1 MKPIHRFLFMLLL
14 AVCAVAALLASG
26 GPASDA
32 GASTQ
37 EAEEAPQSTSE
48 ESRPTT
54 EEPLPDFQPTER
66 LPADSAVAF
75 PTDI

>member
-1 MKPIHRFLFMLLL
+1 MRPATRVVL
-14 AVCAVAALLASG
+14 AASGATNRTAAVAVSG
-26 GPASDA
+26 
-32 GASTQ
+32 
-37 EAEEAPQSTSE
+37 E
-48 ESRPTT
+48 

>member
-1 MKPIHRFLFMLLL
+1 MKPITRVLL
-14 AVCAVAALLASG
+14 AAVLGAVLSAAAFATG
-26 GPASDA
+26 WMASDA
-32 GASTQ
+32 GASAQ
-37 EAEEAPQSTSE
+37 EVTGSSEA
-48 ESRPTT
+48 TT

>member
-1 MKPIHRFLFMLLL
+1 MKPIKRSLITAIL
-14 AVCAVAALLASG
+14 AVVIFTAALTVGWLTA
-26 GPASDA
+26 DA
-32 GASTQ
+32 GAPPQ
-37 EAEEAPQSTSE
+37 ETAEAPKA
-48 ESRPTT
+48 TT

>member
-1 MKPIHRFLFMLLL
+1 MKPIKRTVLVAVL
-14 AVCAVAALLASG
+14 AILVFAAALTAGWLTA
-26 GPASDA
+26 DA
-32 GASTQ
+32 GAPPQ
-37 EAEEAPQSTSE
+37 ETTGAP
-48 ESRPTT
+48 ESTT

>member
-1 MKPIHRFLFMLLL
+1 MNLIKRQTIACVFTVLVF
-14 AVCAVAALLASG
+14 AAALIVGWLMA
-26 GPASDA
+26 DA
-32 GASTQ
+32 GAPGQ
-37 EAEEAPQSTSE
+37 ETSEAPVS
-48 ESRPTT
+48 TT

>member
-1 MKPIHRFLFMLLL
+1 MKPITRHLLL
-14 AVCAVAALLASG
+14 ASLAILVFAAALTAGWLMA
-26 GPASDA
+26 DT
-32 GASTQ
+32 GASPQ
-37 EAEEAPQSTSE
+37 ETTGTPPS
-48 ESRPTT
+48 TT

>member
-1 MKPIHRFLFMLLL
+1 MKPITRVLL
-14 AVCAVAALLASG
+14 AAVLGAILSVAAFATGWMASG
-26 GPASDA
+26 ADASA
-32 GASTQ
+32 Q
-37 EAEEAPQSTSE
+37 EVTGTSE
-48 ESRPTT
+48 ATT

>member
-1 MKPIHRFLFMLLL
+1 MKPSKRPLMAIL
-14 AVCAVAALLASG
+14 AILVFAAALTAGWLTA
-26 GPASDA
+26 DA
-32 GASTQ
+32 GAPPQ
-37 EAEEAPQSTSE
+37 ETAEAP
-48 ESRPTT
+48 ESTT